1 MNITCPK
8 CKAVCRFDEADYIP
22 GSTNTE
28 ECWRCGEE
36 LTFTIPGDTSAE
48 GQKEVAVSKVHTP
61 AKSAEGTTVHHATVA
76 MPVANNENAEL
87 EKARLALEAERIRL
101 EHRKMDHELE
111 MNQRTQQRAID
122 YDAYDEDVVKPRK
135 DKTTAGLL
143 AILLGGIGAH
153 KFYLGKTGQ
162 GILYLIF
169 CWTYIP
175 GIIGLIE
182 GIKYLTKNE
191 RDFHENC
198 Y

>member
-1 MNITCPK
+1 MNVTCPK
-8 CKAVCRFDEADYIP
+8 CKAVCKFDEADYVP

-36 LTFTIPGDTSAE
+36 LTFTIPGEASSE
-48 GQKEVAVSKVHTP
+48 VSKEVAVSKVHTP
-61 AKSAEGTTVHHATVA
+61 AKSTVDTLARASVAT
-76 MPVANNENAEL
+76 PVAENTEL

-111 MNQRTQQRAID
+111 MNQRTQQRTID
-122 YDAYDEDVVKPRK
+122 YDAYDEEEVKPRK

-175 GIIGLIE
+175 GILGLIE

>member
-8 CKAVCRFDEADYIP
+8 CNALNMFNEEEYLP
-22 GSTNTE
+22 GSSHVE

-36 LTFTIPGDTSAE
+36 LNFTMPGVAPVKESTEITATNQAKPIRTAE
-48 GQKEVAVSKVHTP
+48 VLNQTD
-61 AKSAEGTTVHHATVA
+61 
-76 MPVANNENAEL
+76 NDL
-87 EKARLALEAERIRL
+87 EKARIALEAERIRL
-101 EHRKMDHELE
+101 EHRKMDHERE
-111 MNQRTQQRAID
+111 MSLMAQQRSNNVTPSG
-122 YDAYDEDVVKPRK
+122 YHKSRK

-143 AILLGGIGAH
+143 GIFLGGFGAH

-175 GIIGLIE
+175 SILGLIE
-182 GIKYLTKNE
+182 GITYLTRKDV
-191 RDFHENC
+191 DFHQNC

>member
-1 MNITCPK
+1 M
-8 CKAVCRFDEADYIP
+8 P

-36 LTFTIPGDTSAE
+36 LTFTIPGEASSE
-48 GQKEVAVSKVHTP
+48 ISKEVAVSKVHTP
-61 AKSAEGTTVHHATVA
+61 AKSAVDTPARASVAT
-76 MPVANNENAEL
+76 PVAENTEL

-111 MNQRTQQRAID
+111 MNQRTQQRTID
-122 YDAYDEDVVKPRK
+122 YDAYDEEEVKPRK

-153 KFYLGKTGQ
+153 KFYLGKPGQ

-175 GIIGLIE
+175 GILGLIE

>member
-1 MNITCPK
+1 MNLTCPK
-8 CKAVCRFDEADYIP
+8 CKAVCKFDEADYVP

-36 LTFTIPGDTSAE
+36 LTFTVPGEASSE
-48 GQKEVAVSKVHTP
+48 GSKEVAVSKVHTP
-61 AKSAEGTTVHHATVA
+61 AKSAVDTPARASIATAV
-76 MPVANNENAEL
+76 ENTEL

-111 MNQRTQQRAID
+111 MNQRTQQRTID
-122 YDAYDEDVVKPRK
+122 YDAYDEEEVKPRK

-175 GIIGLIE
+175 GILGLIE

>member
-1 MNITCPK
+1 MNVICPK
-8 CKAVCRFDEADYIP
+8 CKAVCKFDEADYVP

-36 LTFTIPGDTSAE
+36 LTFTIPGEASSE
-48 GQKEVAVSKVHTP
+48 ISKEVAVSKVHTP
-61 AKSAEGTTVHHATVA
+61 AKSAVDTPARASVAT
-76 MPVANNENAEL
+76 PVAENTEL

-111 MNQRTQQRAID
+111 MNQRTQQRTID
-122 YDAYDEDVVKPRK
+122 YDAYDEEEVKPRK

-153 KFYLGKTGQ
+153 KFYLGKPGQ

-175 GIIGLIE
+175 GILGLIE

>member
-1 MNITCPK
+1 MNVTCPK
-8 CKAVCRFDEADYIP
+8 CNALNKFEDADYLP

-36 LTFTIPGDTSAE
+36 LNFTMPGQAPVKSSTE
-48 GQKEVAVSKVHTP
+48 IAVTKANTP
-61 AKSAEGTTVHHATVA
+61 AEREEAL
-76 MPVANNENAEL
+76 PLENQTNTEL

-101 EHRKMDHELE
+101 EHRRMDHERE
-111 MNQRTQQRAID
+111 MSLMAQQRSEHFNS
-122 YDAYDEDVVKPRK
+122 YDVEVAKPRK

-153 KFYLGKTGQ
+153 KFYLGKPGQ

-175 GIIGLIE
+175 GILGLIE
-182 GIKYLTKNE
+182 GIKYLVKSDQ
-191 RDFHENC
+191 DFHANC